1 MSTYLQ
7 SYRDGTASVANGS
20 TAVTGA
26 LTLWAANVQPGDR
39 IVIGAT
45 EAEVASVTSNT
56 ALVLVSAWGG
66 ATATGANYV
75 INRWSK
81 GWSAAGTTALLLA
94 LYESNRPSFIP
105 VTGTPSNAVGADGN
119 IAVDWTAGLIY
130 QKAAGVW
137 GNGVAFRLRPRGA
150 YGGATAYLIGDVV
163 TDQSASWV
171 NLTGST
177 GAAPPALP
185 TETNANWSLLAKSG
199 ELTRSG
205 AVTVGRPA
213 SWISNTQLGDIGY
226 TPRETLSA
234 ARTYYVATTGSD
246 ANNGLSA
253 GSPFATLDKAWQ
265 TAKKLDLNG
274 FSLTISLAEG
284 TYTTGLVAS
293 GSVIGGSVTISGAGA
308 TTIVSTSGYNSCFS
322 ASNGAKFKLSN
333 LTLTSVNGASVYS
346 ALGGEI
352 EIGAGVTFGAASAQH
367 MRADTGGVIK
377 NTYGVGYAVSGG
389 ANWHIWSTGGAI
401 ILNAAV
407 VTVTAPITVSAWVSA
422 DSGANV
428 VAYACSAV
436 NASNVTGQRYTV
448 TSNAVITTYG
458 GGASYFPGTT
468 AGSSS
473 AGGVYS

>member
-226 TPRETLSA
+226 TPREVLA
-234 ARTYYVATTGSD
+234 ANRTYYVRPDGNNANTGL
-246 ANNGLSA
+246 ANTA
-253 GSPFATLDKAWQ
+253 GGAF
-265 TAKKLDLNG
+265 
-274 FSLTISLAEG
+274 LTIQRAVDVAASIDISIYTVTIQLAAG
-284 TYTTGLVAS
+284 TYAENVVLKRLTSGAVIIQGNSAAYADVVVACSGAYAGCIFSSGVTGYTIRYMTLTGPSSGTTYGLR
-293 GSVIGGSVTISGAGA
+293 VIGGELIFGGIVFGAGNYYSVYAEGAAVSQTAACTQSGACSTLIYA
-308 TTIVSTSGYNSCFS
+308 TSLSRVAMAGMTWVFSGNPSIGTFVYVDQSRVNAWSMTFTGTAVGTKYS
-322 ASNGAKFKLSN
+322 VAANGAL
-333 LTLTSVNGASVYS
+333 VAYG
-346 ALGGEI
+346 
-352 EIGAGVTFGAASAQH
+352 GAASFP
-367 MRADTGGVIK
+367 GG
-377 NTYGVGYAVSGG
+377 
-389 ANWHIWSTGGAI
+389 
-401 ILNAAV
+401 
-407 VTVTAPITVSAWVSA
+407 TA
-422 DSGANV
+422 
-428 VAYACSAV
+428 
-436 NASNVTGQRYTV
+436 
-448 TSNAVITTYG
+448 
-458 GGASYFPGTT
+458 GTT
-468 AGSSS
+468 AS
-473 AGGVYS
+473 GGQVL